1 MPAVFDHPYLDL
13 ARMEM
18 LRRCRLLP
26 RGTAEGTFA
35 GPHRSRFRGTAV
47 EFADYRE
54 YVPGDDVRMIDWK
67 VVARTDKHYIKLF
80 EAERNLL
87 SYLLVDSSGSMAY
100 AGLDRRGPSKL
111 ECAGRLAA
119 ALAYLVIDQGDQ
131 AGLSLAGSGVHTHL
145 RPTSGWI
152 HLASL
157 VKTLGQATAE
167 GDTDLGTALGQLFG
181 RASARGVVII
191 FSDFLGVDT
200 AFWRGL
206 DLFRRSHNDVLLFHI
221 IHPEEECLPE
231 VPLARFVDCEGAKGA
246 FIAEIAVVREAYSRR
261 FRDHCEAVQ
270 AGAAT
275 RGCEYFPFHCN
286 EDPYLFL
293 KRVLMGRNL

>member
-87 SYLLVDSSGSMAY
+87 SYLLLDSSGSMAY
-100 AGLDRRGPSKL
+100 AGFDHRGPSKL
-111 ECAGRLAA
+111 ECAARLAA

-131 AGLSLAGSGVHTHL
+131 AGLSLAGSSLHHHL

-152 HLASL
+152 HLAAL
-157 VKTLGQATAE
+157 VKTLGDTRAE
-167 GDTDLGTALGQLFG
+167 GNTDLGAALGQLFG
-181 RASARGVVII
+181 RASGRGVLII
-191 FSDFLGVDT
+191 FSDFLGVD
-200 AFWRGL
+200 ASFWRSL

-221 IHPEEECLPE
+221 IHPEEETLPE
-231 VPLARFVDCEGAKGA
+231 APLARFVDCEGAKGA
-246 FIAEIAVVREAYSRR
+246 FTAEIAVVRQAYMQR
-261 FRDHCEAVQ
+261 FRDHCDLIQ

-275 RGCEYFPFHCN
+275 RGCEYFPFRCDD
-286 EDPYLFL
+286 DPYLFL
-293 KRVLMGRNL
+293 KQALMGRVL